1 MSKNTTNGN
10 ENGHRGKHI
19 ALLTL
24 GALGIVYGDIGTSP
38 LYALRECFWGSHGVS
53 PTQANVLGIL
63 SLFLWSLIM
72 VISVKYMVFVLRA
85 DNRGEGGILALMAL
99 SLSKLATTKTRRRL
113 LVMTM
118 GLFGASLLYGDGM
131 ITPAIS
137 VLSAVEGL
145 EVVTTRFTPYIVP
158 ITIVILVCLFLLQS
172 SGTARIGAV
181 FGPVILSWFVI
192 IAVLGAVS
200 IVQNPVVLRAINPY
214 HAVDFFLRNGR
225 GGFMVLGAV
234 FLALTGGEALYADMG
249 HFGRRPIQWGWF
261 GVALPCLLFN
271 YFGQG
276 AVILDTPS
284 EVLKGEFNPFFALT
298 PRWALIPMVIMST
311 MATIIASQ
319 AVISGAFSL
328 TRQAALLGYLPRIG
342 IVHTSAYEIGQIF
355 VPTINRIL
363 LVATVGLVIGFRSS
377 TNLAAAYGVAVTT
390 TMLITSLLLFTVM
403 RELWGWR
410 LAPALLLTGVFVTF
424 DLGFCSA
431 TMLKITHG
439 GWFPL
444 VVGITIYTIMVTWRK
459 GRQILG
465 ERLGERMLPLDLFV
479 PNVTDESMEHRPA
492 RVPGAAIFMSGNHDG
507 TPPVLLHNIKYNK
520 VIHETVA
527 VLTIIIEETSHVSK
541 ADRVT
546 VENLGH
552 GFYRVKARYGFMESP
567 SVIEVLDL
575 CRPLGLD
582 LEMRTTGFFLGRE
595 NIRITKRPGMA
606 RWRQHLFAFLAKNAY
621 GAIGFFEIPPNQ
633 VVELGVQVE
642 L

>member
-1 MSKNTTNGN
+1 
-10 ENGHRGKHI
+10 
-19 ALLTL
+19 
-24 GALGIVYGDIGTSP
+24 
-38 LYALRECFWGSHGVS
+38 
-53 PTQANVLGIL
+53 
-63 SLFLWSLIM
+63 
-72 VISVKYMVFVLRA
+72 VISIKYMVFVLRA

-145 EVVTTRFTPYIVP
+145 EVVTNRFQPYIVP
-158 ITIVILVCLFLLQS
+158 FTIVILVFLFLLQS

-181 FGPVILSWFVI
+181 FGPVILIWFVI
-192 IAVLGAVS
+192 IAVLGGIA
-200 IVQNPVVLRAINPY
+200 IVQNPVVLQAVNPLL
-214 HAVDFFLRNGR
+214 AVKFFIRTGW

-234 FLALTGGEALYADMG
+234 FLGLTGGEALYADMG

-261 GVALPCLLFN
+261 AVALPCLLFN

-276 AVILDTPS
+276 AIILGSPEAAASAD
-284 EVLKGEFNPFFALT
+284 FNPFFALT
-298 PRWALIPMVIMST
+298 PRWALIPMVILST
-311 MATIIASQ
+311 IATIIASQ

-342 IVHTSAYEIGQIF
+342 IVHTSAHEIGQIF

-363 LVATVGLVIGFRSS
+363 LLTTVGLVLGFGSS

-403 RELWGWR
+403 RELWKWS
-410 LAPALLLTGVFVTF
+410 LVPALLLTGCFVTF

-431 TMLKITHG
+431 TMLKVLHG

-444 VVGITIYTIMVTWRK
+444 VVGITIFTVMVTWRK
-459 GRQILG
+459 GRQILW

-492 RVPGAAIFMSGNHDG
+492 RVPGAAVFMSGNHSG

-527 VLTIIIEETSHVSK
+527 VLTIIVEETSHVPK
-541 ADRVT
+541 AERVT
-546 VENLGH
+546 LEDLGH

-567 SVIEVLDL
+567 SVIEVLEA
-575 CRPLGLD
+575 CRPLGLN
-582 LEMRTTGFFLGRE
+582 LELRTTGFFLGRE

-606 RWRQHLFAFLAKNAY
+606 RWRQHLFAILAKNAY